1 MQIYIS
7 EMVSISC
14 QYRELLQLILFH
26 LNPHTYVL
34 HLMLD
39 FVFYAVLIQ

>member
-14 QYRELLQLILFH
+14 QYREQLILFH

-39 FVFYAVLIQ
+39 VVLYAVLIQ